1 MLSLFYLRNTYLFFT
16 DMYRWEVFLLI
27 KCQTSCKYMHS
38 QSMMIRTMFTAL
50 SLFHSHW
57 TPMGWCS
64 FVWIKVPVGLV
75 LCTIGDTKPS
85 FQQRMTSEPQ
95 TQLGKYF
102 SVSLNYCYAYNYLG
116 QCGKA
121 LLISVQFKCCIF
133 CGFPRKLCSANMIL
147 TQSAH
152 TASVL
157 KHILSCVV
165 FMKLHPQEVFASNTK
180 SMLTEDTVLKRD
192 WNCQYCMHK
201 WVGNLQTKEVEN
213 TTWEWEIILPITNTA
228 VHCLL
233 HVLENTR
240 IPSI

>member
-1 MLSLFYLRNTYLFFT
+1 MTIIIAIIFSLFYLRNIKFSISSLLTC
-16 DMYRWEVFLLI
+16 RWEVFLLV
-27 KCQTSCKYMHS
+27 KCQISCKYIHS
-38 QSMMIRTMFTAL
+38 QSMMIRTMLTAL

-57 TPMGWCS
+57 TPMWWCS

-85 FQQRMTSEPQ
+85 SQQRTTSEPQ

-102 SVSLNYCYAYNYLG
+102 SVSLNCYAYNYLG

-121 LLISVQFKCCIF
+121 LSISFLFKCYTF

-157 KHILSCVV
+157 KHILGCVV
-165 FMKLHPQEVFASNTK
+165 FMKLHPQEVYAQEKHCAQTRLK
-180 SMLTEDTVLKRD
+180 LTVLHAQLSR
-192 WNCQYCMHK
+192 
-201 WVGNLQTKEVEN
+201 
-213 TTWEWEIILPITNTA
+213 
-228 VHCLL
+228 
-233 HVLENTR
+233 
-240 IPSI
+240 